1 MELREIKEKHKLE
14 LNQSMNIVDSQ
25 RKEQDSKVETLRT
38 NFESEK
44 SQLKDRVNKLEKE
57 RMQQKIER
65 KIMSDNKTEL
75 EEK

>member
-14 LNQSMNIVDSQ
+14 LNQSMNIFDSQ

>member
-57 RMQQKIER
+57 RMQ
-65 KIMSDNKTEL
+65 
-75 EEK
+75 

>member
-1 MELREIKEKHKLE
+1 MELREIKEKHRLE

-57 RMQQKIER
+57 RMQ
-65 KIMSDNKTEL
+65 
-75 EEK
+75 

>member
-14 LNQSMNIVDSQ
+14 LNQSMNIFDSQ
-25 RKEQDSKVETLRT
+25 RKDQDSKVETLRT

-57 RMQQKIER
+57 RMQ
-65 KIMSDNKTEL
+65 
-75 EEK
+75 

>member
-25 RKEQDSKVETLRT
+25 RKDQDSKVETLRT

-57 RMQQKIER
+57 RMQ
-65 KIMSDNKTEL
+65 
-75 EEK
+75 